1 MQAEPLD
8 FVKRKDNADNRPVAQ
23 QERQRCEEMGVAV
36 NRVYSLDELAAG
48 NDILFSATGV
58 TGGDPVNGIQRV
70 ANGVRT
76 QTFTDR

>member
-1 MQAEPLD
+1 MQAERSTFAL
-8 FVKRKDNADNRPVAQ
+8 DNADNRPVAAQ

-58 TGGDPVNGIQRV
+58 TRD
-70 ANGVRT
+70 ALL
-76 QTFTDR
+76 

>member
-1 MQAEPLD
+1 MQAELLD
-8 FVKRKDNADNRPVAQ
+8 FCEAKGDNADNRLVAQ

-58 TGGDPVNGIQRV
+58 TGGDLVNGIQRLRMV
-70 ANGVRT
+70 CARKLY
-76 QTFTDR
+76 